1 MFSRLDIATDQI
13 GAEEILSQTSEMGK
27 AEPNQEDDDHLF
39 DRIAG
44 VNPRK
49 GVWKKWNVESLEA
62 ATVNYTSKD
71 ATAKI
76 QASASASSTA
86 TNGRLEVNSAA
97 NKLEQG
103 HFQAS
108 VERTPV
114 SLSVLPLK
122 SMTLPDKLKLQ

>member
-1 MFSRLDIATDQI
+1 MFSRLDIATEQI
-13 GAEEILSQTSEMGK
+13 GAKEILSQTSEMGK
-27 AEPNQEDDDHLF
+27 AEPNQEDHDHLF

-97 NKLEQG
+97 SKLEQG